1 MPLCCAAMKIGQW
14 ESLGRA
20 RALLQKQLGQLG
32 TLEYA
37 SYVSVNQDNG
47 RLRILVASDVGLIDY
62 SYAPMTPNPE
72 ADWILRGQVLKWA
85 QVRGLRLATDGQ
97 LNEEGEDSRSVWRFL
112 CEEPRIELSASHEDG
127 DPAIEA
133 LLAFAR
139 ACFQNST

>member
-1 MPLCCAAMKIGQW
+1 VKIGQW

-37 SYVSVNQDNG
+37 SHVSVNRDNG
-47 RLRILVASDVGLIDY
+47 RMRILVASDVGLIDY

-72 ADWILRGQVLKWA
+72 SDWILRGQVVKWA
-85 QVRGLRLATDGQ
+85 NVRGVRLATDGQ

-112 CEEPRIELSASHEDG
+112 SEEPKIELSASHEDG
-127 DPAIEA
+127 DAAIEA

-139 ACFQNST
+139 ACFQNSS

>member
-1 MPLCCAAMKIGQW
+1 MKIGQW
-14 ESLGRA
+14 ENLGRA

-37 SYVSVNQDNG
+37 SYVAVNQDNG

-62 SYAPMTPNPE
+62 SYTPMGADPE
-72 ADWILRGQVLKWA
+72 GAWILRGQVTRWS

-97 LNEEGEDSRSVWRFL
+97 LDETGEDSRSVWRFL
-112 CEEPRIELSASHEDG
+112 GEEPRIELSASSEDG

-139 ACFQNST
+139 ACFQNSG

>member
-1 MPLCCAAMKIGQW
+1 MKIGQW
-14 ESLGRA
+14 ENLGRA

-37 SYVSVNQDNG
+37 SYVAVNQDNG

-62 SYAPMTPNPE
+62 SYTPMGADPE
-72 ADWILRGQVLKWA
+72 GAWILRGQVTRWST
-85 QVRGLRLATDGQ
+85 VRGLRLATDGQ
-97 LNEEGEDSRSVWRFL
+97 LDETGEDSRSVWRFL
-112 CEEPRIELSASHEDG
+112 GEEPRIELSASSEDG

-139 ACFQNST
+139 ACFQNSG